1 MSWEEAMEGQG
12 PQRHEPAPAETSA
25 AAVGSR
31 PNANAP
37 HGAPAA
43 GSASAAGPSRR
54 AERRAKERKSRASAL
69 IGAFLIT
76 LISVVFIISFMGA
89 LHKPRP
95 RSVPLGIVG
104 TSSQASTLSAALGHQ
119 APGGF
124 TVASYPTQAAAGN
137 AITGRSID
145 AALVPGR
152 RLQLLLAATAVGSAV
167 TDATIKDVHA
177 AVHAAGGLL
186 AVQNIHPLPANDPEG
201 ISQVFFVVAL
211 LAPSLVFGNLLM
223 TRIGEGLRPLSHL
236 AAIVIYAV
244 IVGALAAVFTDAVV
258 GALVGAPWG
267 LFGIGTLLAFAAAVM
282 AAAVTRWA
290 GGIGYLLL
298 FLLFIPVGIASSGTT
313 LGPNMITSWYADLGK
328 ALPPGS
334 ALPAVQNTVYFNG
347 NAITAALLILSAWAL
362 AGAIALALVAIV
374 HPPIPGQRRQSP
386 SQAADPAADSTTA
399 SPSPAST

>member
-1 MSWEEAMEGQG
+1 MSWEEAVSGQG
-12 PQRHEPAPAETSA
+12 PQGHEHEPALESPSAVAGDSRQDQSAPHAASA
-25 AAVGSR
+25 AGSV
-31 PNANAP
+31 
-37 HGAPAA
+37 PAA
-43 GSASAAGPSRR
+43 GSSRR
-54 AERRAKERKSRASAL
+54 ADRRAKERKSRAAAL
-69 IGAFLIT
+69 IGAVVIT
-76 LISVVFIISFMGA
+76 LISVVFIVSFMGA
-89 LHKPRP
+89 LHKPGP

-104 TSSQASTLSAALGHQ
+104 TSSQASALSGTLDHQ

-124 TVASYPTQAAAGN
+124 TVASYPTQAAATS

-152 RLQLLLAATAVGSAV
+152 RVQLLLVATAVGPAV
-167 TDATIKDVHA
+167 TSATIKDVHA
-177 AVHAAGGLL
+177 AVHAAGALL
-186 AVQNIHPLPANDPEG
+186 AVKNIHPLPANDPEG

-223 TRIGEGLRPLSHL
+223 TRIGAGLHPFEHL

-244 IVGALAAVFTDAVV
+244 IVGAVAAVFSDAVV

-282 AAAVTRWA
+282 AAAVARWG

-313 LGPNMITSWYADLGK
+313 LGPNMIISWYADLGK
-328 ALPPGS
+328 GPPAGS

-347 NAITAALLILSAWAL
+347 NAITVPLLVLSGWAL
-362 AGAIALALVAIV
+362 AGAIALALVAIL
-374 HPPIPGQRRQSP
+374 HPPMPGQRRHSP
-386 SQAADPAADSTTA
+386 DQAAGAAAHS
-399 SPSPAST
+399 

>member
-1 MSWEEAMEGQG
+1 VI
-12 PQRHEPAPAETSA
+12 P
-25 AAVGSR
+25 
-31 PNANAP
+31 
-37 HGAPAA
+37 
-43 GSASAAGPSRR
+43 
-54 AERRAKERKSRASAL
+54 
-69 IGAFLIT
+69 

-89 LHKPRP
+89 LHKPGP

-104 TSSQASTLSAALGHQ
+104 TSSQASALSSALDHQ
-119 APGGF
+119 APGAF
-124 TVASYPTQAAAGN
+124 TITSYPTQAAATS

-152 RLQLLLAATAVGSAV
+152 LIQRLFVASAVGSAV
-167 TDATIKDVHA
+167 TDATVKDVHA
-177 AVHAAGGLL
+177 AVHAARWLL
-186 AVQNIHPLPANDPEG
+186 AVKNIHPLPGNDPEG

-211 LAPSLVFGNLLM
+211 LAPSLVFGNLLL
-223 TRIGEGLRPLSHL
+223 TRIGEGLHPLEHL

-244 IVGALAAVFTDAVV
+244 IVGAVAAVFCDAVV

-282 AAAVTRWA
+282 AAAVARWA
-290 GGIGYLLL
+290 GGIGYLVL

-313 LGPNMITSWYADLGK
+313 LGPNMITQWYADLGK

-347 NAITAALLILSAWAL
+347 NAITVPLLVLSAWAL
-362 AGAIALALVAIV
+362 AGAIALVLVAIV
-374 HPPIPGQRRQSP
+374 HPRIPGRRKKSP
-386 SQAADPAADSTTA
+386 DQAAGPAANSTTA